1 MKTRVSLRWCITAT
15 ITAQPLAR
23 QGGDLTSII
32 QGLGSS
38 DDFTSALSGFDD
50 LNASGD
56 KPSADQISAL
66 VGQLTSA
73 FQSTNQE
80 ISAQDTDAQGVDPE
94 GLGRYLAEDIQGIVD
109 HLSPT
114 LDSVVGEDLG
124 LPSILQPLDDEITS
138 TLSGLQSDVT
148 NIQQI
153 LYGALNDLGL
163 GDVATLLDK
172 TLNGELPALLTSID
186 NELNGVLEGVPV
198 VGDLLLS
205 LGL

>member
-1 MKTRVSLRWCITAT
+1 M
-15 ITAQPLAR
+15 
-23 QGGDLTSII
+23 II
-32 QGLGSS
+32 DVTQV
-38 DDFTSALSGFDD
+38 
-50 LNASGD
+50 
-56 KPSADQISAL
+56 IE
-66 VGQLTSA
+66 QLTGV
-73 FQSTNQE
+73 FKSTNEQ

-94 GLGRYLAEDIQGIVD
+94 GLGKYLSEDIQGILD

-114 LDSVVGEDLG
+114 LNSVVGEDLG
-124 LPSILQPLDDEITS
+124 LPDILKPLDDELSS

-163 GDVATLLDK
+163 GDVANLLDK
-172 TLNGELPALLTSID
+172 TLNGELPGLLTSVD
-186 NELNGVLEGVPV
+186 NELNKVLEGVPI